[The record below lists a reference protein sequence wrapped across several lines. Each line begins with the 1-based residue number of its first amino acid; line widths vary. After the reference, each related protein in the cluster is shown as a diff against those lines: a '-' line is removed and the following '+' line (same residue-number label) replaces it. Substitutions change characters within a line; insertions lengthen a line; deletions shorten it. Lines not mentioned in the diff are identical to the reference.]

1 MQRFRVRGVL
11 MHQPAQSGQRGLKR
25 VWSATLNS
33 FRGLRWMLKHET
45 AFQQEMVIFIIASG
59 VTFFLDVSVFKRCLM
74 IAALLLV
81 LLTEIINTAIEAAI
95 DRIGPERHKLSGLA
109 KDAGSAAVMV
119 SMLIC
124 ILIWLGVLWS

>member
-11 MHQPAQSGQRGLKR
+11 MHQPAQSGQRGLRR

-33 FRGLRWMLKHET
+33 FRGLRWMLKHEA

-59 VTFFLDVSVFKRCLM
+59 VTFFLDVSVFERCLM

-124 ILIWLGVLWS
+124 ILIWLGILWS